1 MIPTGLVIAI
11 AIIVILAIALPT
23 ILKNLGLHA
32 DYKGSKQY
40 NLKGKRALIITT
52 SHDVLSKQGEDK
64 GQKTGVFGSEMTVPY
79 YEFQDAGMEVDVASV
94 KGGEIPIDP
103 QSFYYVIKSE
113 ADKRFLKD
121 KDFQA
126 KVKNSL
132 KIDEVDFTKYDA
144 IMLAGGWGAAYDL
157 GQSEVLGKKISE
169 AYYAETP
176 VIGSVCH
183 GALGLIQAK
192 DKDGNPLIAGREI
205 TGVTNKQLRELF
217 VTHTPLHPET
227 ELKKAGVAFK
237 SNTKAL
243 DALATVTVVDHEKRF
258 VTGQNQNS
266 GHETAQKM
274 MAIINE
280 RQQSL

>member
-1 MIPTGLVIAI
+1 MIPSALIITVAAI
-11 AIIVILAIALPT
+11 TLFAVFLPS
-23 ILKNLGLHA
+23 ILKSLGLHA
-32 DYKGSKQY
+32 DYKASKAF
-40 NLKGKRALIITT
+40 NLKGKKALIITT
-52 SHDVLSKQGEDK
+52 SHAVLNKPGK
-64 GQKTGVFGSEMTVPY
+64 TTGQKTGVFGSELTVPY
-79 YEFQDAGMEVDVASV
+79 YEFQDAGMEVEVASI

-103 QSFYYVIKSE
+103 QSFYYILKTK

-121 KDFQA
+121 NDFQA
-126 KVKNSL
+126 KVKHSL
-132 KIDEVDFTKYDA
+132 KIDDVDFTKYDA

-192 DKDGNPLIAGREI
+192 DKSGNLLIKGRDMS
-205 TGVTNKQLRELF
+205 GVTNKQLKQF
-217 VTHTPLHPET
+217 FITHTPKHPET
-227 ELKKAGVAFK
+227 ELKKAGANFK
-237 SNTKAL
+237 ANTKAL
-243 DALATVTVVDHEKRF
+243 DALASITVVDHEKRF

-274 MAIINE
+274 MEIITD
-280 RQQSL
+280 RT

>member
-1 MIPTGLVIAI
+1 MILTALISI
-11 AIIVILAIALPT
+11 IIIVILFAISLPI
-23 ILKNLGLHA
+23 ILKSLGLHA
-32 DYKGSKQY
+32 DYKYSKDF
-40 NLKGKRALIITT
+40 NLKSKKALIITT
-52 SHDVLSKQGEDK
+52 SHDVLTRPGKTK
-64 GQKTGVFGSEMTVPY
+64 GAKTGVFGSEMTVPY
-79 YEFQDAGMEVDVASV
+79 YEFLDAGMQVDVASV

-103 QSFYYVIKSE
+103 QSFYYMMKTDS
-113 ADKRFLKD
+113 DKRYLKD

-132 KIDEVDFTKYDA
+132 KIDDVDFTKYDA

-176 VIGSVCH
+176 IIGSVCH

-192 DKDGNPLIAGREI
+192 DKLGNLLIKGRDM
-205 TGVTNKQLRELF
+205 TGVTDRQLKQLGVF
-217 VTHTPLHPET
+217 FTPLHPET
-227 ELKKAGVAFK
+227 ELRKANVNYK
-237 SNTKAL
+237 CESKIL
-243 DALATVTVVDHEKRF
+243 DALATTTVVDEEKRF

-274 MAIINE
+274 MEIISSKQ
-280 RQQSL
+280 RL

>member
-1 MIPTGLVIAI
+1 MIRKRLIIALTALI
-11 AIIVILAIALPT
+11 ILAVFLPA
-23 ILKNLGLHA
+23 ILKSLGLHA
-32 DYKGSKQY
+32 DYAQSKVY
-40 NLKGKRALIITT
+40 NLKGKKALIITT
-52 SHDVLSKQGEDK
+52 SHSVLNKPGETM

-79 YEFQDAGMEVDVASV
+79 YEFQDANMEVDVASI

-103 QSFYYVIKSE
+103 QSFYYFLK
-113 ADKRFLKD
+113 ADADERYLKD

-132 KIDEVDFTKYDA
+132 KIDDVDFTKYDA

-157 GQSEVLGKKISE
+157 GQSPVLGKKISE
-169 AYYAETP
+169 AYYAKTP

-192 DKDGNPLIAGREI
+192 DTLGNILIKGRDM
-205 TGVTNKQLRELF
+205 TGVTNKQLEQF
-217 VTHTPLHPET
+217 FITYTPLHPET
-227 ELKKAGVAFK
+227 ELRKAGANFK
-237 SNTKAL
+237 HNSKFL
-243 DALATVTVVDHEKRF
+243 DALATITVIDEERRF

-274 MAIINE
+274 MAIISENTN
-280 RQQSL
+280 